1 MDVKKPAGVIG
12 WLALSAVLPGAAHL
26 RAGWTRT
33 GLALLGTYLGIVL
46 TGFAIVKTADAGLAG
61 RALRWL
67 TAISVLAWAAAL
79 GWFVLI
85 VHSFIVLRPW
95 RLPRKGQILTGTVAG
110 VLAIVMAAPF
120 VITAQYVTVSQR
132 ALERMFGGSG
142 EPIGDPWSGRDRVNV
157 LLVGGDAD
165 ENRIGMRTDS
175 VNVASVDVRTGDTV
189 VFSLPRNLED
199 VRFPPGSPMNARFP
213 DGFRLPVGVGGSRE
227 DLLFSVW
234 EYADEHPELF
244 GGRQGMGAQTLKE
257 TVGYTLGLKIDW
269 YAMVN
274 IWGFARI
281 VDALGGLVLTV
292 DRDVVFGRYNEG
304 LVRAGTRRLGGAEAL
319 WFARSRTFSDD
330 FTRMRRQR
338 CVFNALLTQADPASV
353 LARFN
358 QIAAAT
364 QDMIQTDVPRGM
376 LEHLVPLAAKV
387 KHAKVTSVQFVPP
400 LIHTGYPDWDLIRR
414 VTAQALEDQKRPKS
428 VQTRSAN
435 PVEAVAA
442 PTAAPPTVAPP
453 AAVPPAVVP
462 SPDQLKAGCDG
473 M

>member
-1 MDVKKPAGVIG
+1 VDVKKPAGVIG

-46 TGFAIVKTADAGLAG
+46 TGFGVATTADAGLAG
-61 RALRWL
+61 RALSWL

-85 VHSFIVLRPW
+85 VHSFVVLRPW
-95 RLPRKGQILTGTVAG
+95 RLPRKGQILTGAVAG
-110 VLAIVMAAPF
+110 VLALVTAAPF

-132 ALERMFGGSG
+132 TLEQMFGGSA
-142 EPIGDPWSGRDRVNV
+142 ESIGDPWSGRDRVNV

-165 ENRIGMRTDS
+165 DNRVGIRTDS

-189 VFSLPRNLED
+189 VFGLPRNLED
-199 VRFPPGSPMNARFP
+199 VRFPPGSPMHARFP
-213 DGFRLPVGVGGSRE
+213 DGFRLPVGAEGGRE

-269 YAMVN
+269 YALVN

-319 WFARSRTFSDD
+319 WFASLRALRLRMLRRAERDAREPRDD
-330 FTRMRRQR
+330 DAGRDRRVRGGAQ
-338 CVFNALLTQADPASV
+338 DPSGP
-353 LARFN
+353 LR
-358 QIAAAT
+358 Q
-364 QDMIQTDVPRGM
+364 
-376 LEHLVPLAAKV
+376 PLADV
-387 KHAKVTSVQFVPP
+387 VP
-400 LIHTGYPDWDLIRR
+400 ICPD
-414 VTAQALEDQKRPKS
+414 
-428 VQTRSAN
+428 
-435 PVEAVAA
+435 AA
-442 PTAAPPTVAPP
+442 PGADRRRRLFRISFPHRMPP
-453 AAVPPAVVP
+453 AAPQAEPAEVPGRAR
-462 SPDQLKAGCDG
+462 DRRRQLLERHAARVEGRGAARSLRRALQDPRG
-473 M
+473 R

>member
-1 MDVKKPAGVIG
+1 MKKPAGVIG

-67 TAISVLAWAAAL
+67 TEISMLAWAAAL

-132 ALERMFGGSG
+132 ALERMFGGSA

-199 VRFPPGSPMNARFP
+199 VRFPPGSPMHARFP
-213 DGFRLPVGVGGSRE
+213 DGFRLPVGAGGSRE

-414 VTAQALEDQKRPKS
+414 VTAQALEDQARPKS
-428 VQTRSAN
+428 VRTRPAN
-435 PVEAVAA
+435 PVEAVAT
-442 PTAAPPTVAPP
+442 PTAAPPTVVPP
-453 AAVPPAVVP
+453 TAVPPAVVP